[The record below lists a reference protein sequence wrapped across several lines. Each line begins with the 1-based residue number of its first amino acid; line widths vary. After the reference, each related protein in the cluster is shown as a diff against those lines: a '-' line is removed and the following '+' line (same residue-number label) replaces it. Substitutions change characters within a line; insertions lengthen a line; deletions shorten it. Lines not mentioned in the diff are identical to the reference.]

1 MTDREE
7 LVRAYYRALD
17 DHRYDDLRELLSP
30 EFTQRRPDRRFESP
44 ERFVRFMREERPLT
58 DTTHEVRGLYTSEPG
73 VAVRG
78 GLLDSSGM
86 ELFEFVDVFSFDSE
100 GWIERLV
107 TYSG

>member
-17 DHRYDDLRELLSP
+17 DHRYDDLLELLSP
-30 EFTQRRPDRRFESP
+30 EFTQRRPDRRFESR

-58 DTTHEVRGLYTSEPG
+58 DTTHDVLGVYTSEPG

-78 GLLDSSGM
+78 RLLDSSGR
-86 ELFEFVDVFSFDSE
+86 ERFEFVDVFSFDSGE
-100 GWIERLV
+100 RIERLV